1 MTDCQ
6 HEPVDCSESSLTDG
20 SLLRRFQTGDQDAA
34 TAIYVRYAR
43 RLQTLAARQTG
54 DDLSPRFDAED
65 VVQSVFRSFFR
76 RASAG
81 YYEVP
86 EGEELWRL
94 LLVLSLH
101 KVRDLSLHHRAKK
114 RDVSRTW
121 SVDASGS
128 SAGQVAA
135 DDQLAYDS
143 LCLVIAGLVSDLP
156 ESNRRIVD
164 LRING
169 HEIDE
174 IAKRSGRSKRTVER
188 TLQQFRDRL
197 RQVIEEEDG

>member
-1 MTDCQ
+1 MPDCQ
-6 HEPVDCSESSLTDG
+6 QDPTEYVESGLTDG
-20 SLLRRFQTGDQDAA
+20 SLLRRFRTGDQDAA

-43 RLQTLAARQTG
+43 RLQSLAARQAG

-65 VVQSVFRSFFR
+65 VVQSVFRTFFR

-86 EGEELWRL
+86 AGEELWRL

-101 KVRDLSLHHRAKK
+101 KVRDLAVHHRAQK

-121 SVDASGS
+121 SVDNADSP
-128 SAGQVAA
+128 AGELTA
-135 DDQLAYDS
+135 DDRLAYDS
-143 LCLVIAGLVSDLP
+143 LRLVVAGLVSDLP

-164 LRING
+164 LRIEG
-169 HEIDE
+169 HEVDE

-197 RQVIEEEDG
+197 RQLIEAGDA